1 VVEKE
6 RHLLSLCR
14 YVVLNPVRAGLVK
27 RPERWAWS
35 SDRATF
41 GEVKRPRFL
50 TVGWILSQFEGRKRE
65 EKYKEFVLA
74 GMQEDFPWE
83 DLLVSP

>member
-1 VVEKE
+1 M
-6 RHLLSLCR
+6 
-14 YVVLNPVRAGLVK
+14 K

-74 GMQEDFPWE
+74 GIQEDFPWE